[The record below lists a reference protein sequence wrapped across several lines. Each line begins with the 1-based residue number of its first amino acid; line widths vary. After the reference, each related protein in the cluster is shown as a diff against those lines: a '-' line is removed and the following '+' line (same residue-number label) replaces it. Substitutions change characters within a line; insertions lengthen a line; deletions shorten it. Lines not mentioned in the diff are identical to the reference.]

1 MERRLV
7 LFLILSSAI
16 FLGWSYL
23 YGRLNPP
30 KPVQKPAVQAIQNEG
45 ASPALSSAPLAPS
58 QTPAAVTPQAALPQA
73 VQSPTQ
79 AEVKDIRITSDH
91 WVAIL
96 SSQGGVIKEWTM
108 TSFLDGKPI
117 DPPKGVNLLSSQLS
131 QSIGGA
137 LRFHIPSDPG
147 LEKQLNQAVYEV
159 GNIPGQD
166 LYLQKAET
174 KEVSFTYSGS
184 GIEAVKTLIFT
195 GAGVA
200 KSTGFDFDIRASVKR
215 NGAPVDAYLV
225 IGPNFGDQAAKE
237 VSAYKHAP
245 QLTYAIGT
253 SVSREAAS
261 NLKGAAATPT
271 SGPVD
276 WAAVDDNYFAIAL
289 VPPRPSPAAQ
299 LLNDNYVSI
308 AVQLVQGEIN
318 HVYAGPKD
326 LNLLTQASQYFSIS
340 RNSSQLED
348 IVSYGW
354 LNFLR
359 VVIKPIAQF
368 MLYGLREI
376 NKITHNFGWSIVLLT
391 VFLNLFFFPLRWKSS
406 VSMKR
411 AAAMQPKMKDIQER
425 MKKIDKNDPRMMDLQ
440 KEQIALMKEG
450 NPLMGCLPLL
460 LQMPFFMAVFA
471 ILTVSIEVRHAP
483 FFGWLQD
490 LSSPD
495 PFWILPIIM
504 CLTMVLQQALT
515 PTTADPVQKKM
526 GYVMPIIFAWFLK
539 AAPAGL
545 VLYWMVSN
553 IVGVVQQFIINR
565 MNPTK
570 PPATPATQDSSKTDD
585 KKSAKGKKTKEALAN

>member
-1 MERRLV
+1 M
-7 LFLILSSAI
+7 
-16 FLGWSYL
+16 
-23 YGRLNPP
+23 
-30 KPVQKPAVQAIQNEG
+30 
-45 ASPALSSAPLAPS
+45 
-58 QTPAAVTPQAALPQA
+58 
-73 VQSPTQ
+73 
-79 AEVKDIRITSDH
+79 
-91 WVAIL
+91 AIL

-131 QSIGGA
+131 ESIGGA
-137 LRFHIPSDPG
+137 LRFHIPSDPV

-159 GNIPGQD
+159 GNIPDQD

-200 KSTGFDFDIRASVKR
+200 KSTGFDFDIRATVKR

-261 NLKGAAATPT
+261 KLNGAAATPT

-289 VPPRPSPAAQ
+289 VPPRPAPAAQ

-308 AVQLVQGEIN
+308 AVQLAQGEIN

-368 MLYGLREI
+368 MLWGLREI

-570 PPATPATQDSSKTDD
+570 PPGTPATEDSSKTGD
-585 KKSAKGKKTKEALAN
+585 KKPAKGKKTKEALAN

>member
-23 YGRLNPP
+23 YGRLNPA

-58 QTPAAVTPQAALPQA
+58 QTPAAVTPQAAALPQA
-73 VQSPTQ
+73 PQSPTQ
-79 AEVKDIRITSDH
+79 AEVRDIRIVSDH
-91 WVAIL
+91 WVAVL

-159 GNIPGQD
+159 GNIPDQE

-200 KSTGFDFDIRASVKR
+200 KSTGFDFDIRATVKR

-245 QLTYAIGT
+245 QLTFAIGT

-261 NLKGAAATPT
+261 NLNGAAVTPT

-289 VPPRPSPAAQ
+289 VPPRPAPAAQ

-308 AVQLVQGEIN
+308 AVQLAQGEIN

-368 MLYGLREI
+368 MLWGLREI

-495 PFWILPIIM
+495 PFWVLPIIM

-515 PTTADPVQKKM
+515 PTTADPIQKKM

-570 PPATPATQDSSKTDD
+570 PPATQDSSKTDD
-585 KKSAKGKKTKEALAN
+585 KKPAKGKKTKEALAN